1 MRFREVT
8 YQGSA
13 HFKYKMI
20 LKVIPTA
27 TDCCKLRPEPCLE
40 FLDFQNIPKQRRKC
54 DSKL

>member
-1 MRFREVT
+1 MRFREVI

-13 HFKYKMI
+13 HYKYKII
-20 LKVIPTA
+20 LKVSPTA